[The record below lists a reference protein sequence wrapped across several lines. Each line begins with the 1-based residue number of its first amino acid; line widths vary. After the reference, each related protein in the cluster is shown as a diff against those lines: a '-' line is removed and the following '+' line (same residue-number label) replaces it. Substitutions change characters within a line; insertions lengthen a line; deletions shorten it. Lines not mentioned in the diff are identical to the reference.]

1 MLNTDG
7 ATPGALL
14 RKPVNGWLQA
24 DAHLRGF
31 GGFHGG
37 LALSLLTSAMRE
49 HAPGLE
55 LQSVTGRF
63 DRPVD
68 PGFTVDSSLVR
79 AGRTLSVVR
88 AQAQSEKGTAI
99 EATAVF
105 ARRGEDTWQPVTPQA
120 PPAPGPAECEV
131 FAIPAEF
138 VPIAT
143 SMEIRPVG
151 TARPYAGGPQP
162 ELLAWVRLTE
172 DDEAPD
178 LLRLVLLMDAL
189 APSYA
194 AILSTLAVVPTVE
207 LTVRPAPKL
216 ATATSPWILLRA
228 TTRTAGADGWVD
240 EQIDAWTP
248 DGTHLGSAQQLRV
261 ARTI

>member
-14 RKPVNGWLQA
+14 RKPVNGWLRA

-37 LALSLLTSAMRE
+37 LALALLTSAMRD

-55 LQSVTGRF
+55 LHSVTGRF

-88 AQAQSEKGTAI
+88 ALAQSEKGPAI
-99 EATAVF
+99 EASAVF
-105 ARRGEDTWQPVTPQA
+105 ARRGEGSWQAVA
-120 PPAPGPAECEV
+120 PEPPAAPGPEECDV

-151 TARPYAGGPQP
+151 AARPYAGGPVP
-162 ELLAWVRLTE
+162 ELIAWVRLVE

-178 LLRLVLLMDAL
+178 VLRFVLLMDAL

-207 LTVRPAPKL
+207 LTVRPAPGL
-216 ATATSPWILLRA
+216 AGAASPWILLRA
-228 TTRTAGADGWVD
+228 TTRAAGPDGWVD
-240 EQIDAWTP
+240 EQVDAWSV
-248 DGTHLGSAQQLRV
+248 DGTHLGSAHQLRV
-261 ARTI
+261 VRAV

>member
-14 RKPVNGWLQA
+14 RKPVSGWLPAQ
-24 DAHLRGF
+24 AHLRGF

-37 LALSLLTSAMRE
+37 LALALLTSAMRE

-68 PGFTVDSSLVR
+68 PGFGVDSSLVR
-79 AGRTLSVVR
+79 AGRTLTVVR
-88 AQAQSEKGTAI
+88 AAAQGEKGTAI
-99 EATAVF
+99 EASAVF
-105 ARRGEDTWQPVTPQA
+105 ARRGEDAWQAVTPP
-120 PPAPGPAECEV
+120 PPAAPRPEECEV
-131 FAIPAEF
+131 FAIPPEF

-151 TARPYAGGPQP
+151 PARPYAGGPVP
-162 ELLAWVRLTE
+162 ELIAWVRLVE

-178 LLRLVLLMDAL
+178 VLRLVLLMDAL

-194 AILSTLAVVPTVE
+194 AVLSTLAVVPTVE
-207 LTVRPAPKL
+207 LTVRPGPGL
-216 ATATSPWILLRA
+216 AGASSRWILLRA
-228 TTRTAGADGWVD
+228 TTRAAGPDGWVD
-240 EQIDAWTP
+240 EQIDAWGA
-248 DGTHLGSAQQLRV
+248 DGTHLGSAHQLRV
-261 ARTI
+261 VRAV